1 MRRLVVGFGVTN
13 RTFSSKGTEHNMT
26 TSTTALTTEIP
37 DLSEDTENDVV
48 PAFRKNPSKLFIEL
62 TTRCNLSCQMCVKQS
77 WGNGVI
83 DGDMSRETFLALT
96 PAFSQAEAVILN
108 GIGESLLHPD
118 LEDYIC
124 LAKSLMPEGS
134 WVGFQSN
141 GLLLDEKRAVSLLE
155 AGLDKIC
162 LSLDAICPDTFRE
175 LREGGEV
182 ADLDR
187 AFVALERARKKVPDS
202 TIQIGVEFVVM
213 RDNIHQLPDVLRW
226 SASRGADFALVSH
239 LLPYGA
245 EHVSQAAYDSNTD
258 QAVELF
264 LTWKRRA
271 EKEGIDIS
279 NYFYLGFCKYIRTP
293 EEQRVVDFVA
303 EMMEEARSKDIFL
316 HVKNLLAMDEAQVQ
330 KVKDIFDAAQAVAD
344 ETGLQ
349 LKLPNVSP
357 SIDRRCD
364 FIESGGAFVSWDGTV
379 HPCYFLWH
387 RFVCHFSGRKK
398 YVAPKEFGNLA
409 DADIQNI
416 WNNEAFLSFRDE
428 VLRHEYPV
436 CSNCNLIPCEYI
448 YAEEFE
454 QDCYTNTIPCGDC
467 FWCMGLFNC
476 LQ

>member
-1 MRRLVVGFGVTN
+1 MNKV
-13 RTFSSKGTEHNMT
+13 
-26 TSTTALTTEIP
+26 TSTINVKANEIASM
-37 DLSEDTENDVV
+37 DEELEAAVV
-48 PAFRKNPSKLFIEL
+48 PAFRENPSKLFIEL

-83 DGDMSRETFLALT
+83 DGDMSRETFLALS
-96 PAFSQAEAVILN
+96 PAFSHAEAVILN
-108 GIGESLLHPD
+108 GIGESLLHPE
-118 LEDYIC
+118 LEDFIRI
-124 LAKSLMPEGS
+124 AKSLMPAGS

-141 GLLLDEKRAVSLLE
+141 GLLLDERRAISLLE

-162 LSLDAICPDTFRE
+162 LSLDAICPDTFRK

-182 ADLDR
+182 DDLDR
-187 AFVALERARKKVPDS
+187 AFVAIQRAKNKVPDS
-202 TIQIGVEFVVM
+202 TLQVGVEFVVM

-239 LLPYGA
+239 LLPYDA
-245 EHVSQAAYDSNTD
+245 EHVSHAAYDSNTD
-258 QAVELF
+258 EAIELF
-264 LTWKRRA
+264 LPWKRKA
-271 EKEGIDIS
+271 EKEGLDIS
-279 NYFYLGFCKYIRTP
+279 NYFYLCFCKYVRTP

-303 EMMEEARSKDIFL
+303 EMMEEARSEDIFL
-316 HVKNLLAMDEAQVQ
+316 HVKNLLAMDEAEVT
-330 KVKDIFDAAQAVAD
+330 KVKEIFATAQSVAD

-349 LKLPNVSP
+349 LKLPGVSP
-357 SIDRRCD
+357 SADRRCD

-398 YVAPKEFGNLA
+398 YVAPKEFGKVA
-409 DADIQNI
+409 TKGIQDI
-416 WNNEAFLSFRDE
+416 WNDEAFLSFRDE

>member
-1 MRRLVVGFGVTN
+1 
-13 RTFSSKGTEHNMT
+13 MT
-26 TSTTALTTEIP
+26 LSINVKPIEMPTLDENAATAP
-37 DLSEDTENDVV
+37 S
-48 PAFRKNPSKLFIEL
+48 PAFREHPSKLFIEL

-83 DGDMSRETFLALT
+83 DGDMSRDTFLALS
-96 PAFSQAEAVILN
+96 PAFSHAEAVILN
-108 GIGESLLHPD
+108 GIGESLLHPE
-118 LEDYIC
+118 LEEFIRI
-124 LAKSLMPEGS
+124 AKSQMPAGS

-141 GLLLDEKRAVSLLE
+141 GLLLDESRAVSLLA

-162 LSLDAICPDTFRE
+162 LSLDAICPDTFRK

-182 ADLDR
+182 DDLDR
-187 AFVALERARKKVPDS
+187 AFVALARAKKRVPES
-202 TIQIGVEFVVM
+202 ALQVGVEFVVM

-239 LLPYGA
+239 LLPYDSD
-245 EHVSQAAYDSNTD
+245 HVAQAAYDSNTD
-258 QAVELF
+258 QAIELF
-264 LTWKRRA
+264 LTWKRKA
-271 EKEGIDIS
+271 EKEGIDIN
-279 NYFYLGFCKYIRTP
+279 NYFYLCFCKYVRTP
-293 EEQRVVDFVA
+293 EEQRVVDFVT

-316 HVKNLLAMDEAQVQ
+316 HVKNLLALDEEKVQ
-330 KVKDIFDAAQAVAD
+330 KVKEIFAAAQSVAD

-349 LKLPNVSP
+349 LKLPGVSP
-357 SIDRRCD
+357 NIDRRCD
-364 FIESGGAFVSWDGTV
+364 FIESGGAFVAWDGAV

-387 RFVCHFSGRKK
+387 RFICHFAGRKK
-398 YVAPKEFGNLA
+398 YVAPKEFGNVA
-409 DADIQNI
+409 DEGIHAI

-436 CSNCNLIPCEYI
+436 CSNCNLIPCEYL

-454 QDCYTNTIPCGDC
+454 QDCYTNEIPCGDC